1 MKHNK
6 LKSSI
11 KGKLDQ
17 KNTLKASKHPHIE
30 RQI

>member
-1 MKHNK
+1 MKQNK
-6 LKSSI
+6 LKCSV

-17 KNTLKASKHPHIE
+17 KNTLKASKHPHTE